1 MQSAHSNPHPVSRAR
16 VTAIGTH
23 VPQQVLRNSDLE
35 RMVDTSDEWIV
46 QRTGIRER
54 RIAASDQYTSDLAIA
69 AVKDLADRFGK
80 QLDDVDMV
88 LVATSTPD
96 YPFPSVACQIQAHF
110 GIRRAGAIDLG
121 AACAGFAYGL
131 HLANGLV
138 TAGLHKKVLVVGAE
152 TLSKVTDYK
161 DRSTCILFGDGAGAV
176 LVEYDEENPGF
187 LAAFTSSK
195 GEGGIHLY
203 RIGLSREMKGQALAG
218 DGCIVQNGREV
229 YKWAVTT
236 VPQGMKEL
244 AGRAGIALD
253 EVDWFIP
260 HSANLRMIESICE
273 KSGFPLEK
281 TLYSMEEY
289 GNTSTASIPLAWDKG
304 IREGRVKAGDTLM
317 LYGFGG
323 GLVQAGVVLTWNP
336 TQPRPARK

>member
-1 MQSAHSNPHPVSRAR
+1 MQEATSSKPQQTGSRAR
-16 VTAIGTH
+16 VTAIGTC
-23 VPQQVLRNSDLE
+23 VPQRILRNSDLE
-35 RMVDTSDEWIV
+35 RMVDTTDEWIV

-54 RIAASDQYTSDLAIA
+54 RIAARNQFTSHLAIA
-69 AVKDLADRFGK
+69 AVENLANNFGK

-88 LVATSTPD
+88 LVATCTPD
-96 YPFPSVACQIQAHF
+96 YPFPSVASQIQAHF
-110 GIRRAGAIDLG
+110 GMRQAGALDLG

-131 HLANGLV
+131 HVANGLV
-138 TAGLHKKVLVVGAE
+138 TAGLHRKVLVVGAE
-152 TLSKVTDYK
+152 TLSKVTDYS

-176 LVEYDEENPGF
+176 LVEYDEETPGF
-187 LAAFTSSK
+187 RAAFTTSK

-203 RIGLSREMKGQALAG
+203 RSGLSQEMKGQALSG

-244 AGRAGIALD
+244 ADRAGITLD

-273 KSGFPLEK
+273 KSGFPMEK
-281 TLYSMEEY
+281 TLYSMVEY
-289 GNTSTASIPLAWDKG
+289 GNTSTATIPLAWEKG
-304 IREGRVKAGDTLM
+304 IREGKVKAGDTLL

-336 TQPRPARK
+336 R